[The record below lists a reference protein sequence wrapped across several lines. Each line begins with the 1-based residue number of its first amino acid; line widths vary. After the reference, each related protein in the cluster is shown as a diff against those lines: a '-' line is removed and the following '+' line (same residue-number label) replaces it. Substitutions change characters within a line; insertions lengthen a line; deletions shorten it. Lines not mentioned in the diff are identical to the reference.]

1 MAMSINYCVV
11 AVNFLAQRFPSVI
24 WSKRIRMQYCSYE
37 ALRMFSNCN
46 WEVRSW
52 QSPAADWFPNRW

>member
-24 WSKRIRMQYCSYE
+24 WSKRISMQYCSYE
-37 ALRMFSNCN
+37 ALRMFFGLQLGVAGLAVARRGLVS
-46 WEVRSW
+46 
-52 QSPAADWFPNRW
+52 